1 MVNSRRVPILRLHDV
16 RSLEFLRY
24 LFRLQS
30 EVIEYPGHSITPP
43 LE

>member
-1 MVNSRRVPILRLHDV
+1 MVNSRRVPILGLHDI

-24 LFRLQS
+24 LFQLQS
-30 EVIEYPGHSITPP
+30 EAIEHPGHITPP